1 MQYLRSLTVTAVV
14 ALAGLAAAPAF
25 AIGTAANTSV
35 VNNVS
40 LTYQVSGFAQT
51 PKSSSVTFVVDRAI
65 ATLVATQN
73 ATAVKVTP
81 GQVSGGAGAY
91 PALVFDVTNTGNDT
105 QDLWL
110 ALLERGTTAVT
121 GLPGQGAGAAFIAA
135 APVVAIDTNS
145 SGSYEFGIDTV
156 IPLTAGHYVLSNVL
170 RDQTRRVLV
179 AVNVPG
185 AALDAD
191 RDAYTLVAGVAGAGG
206 GAFIT
211 GDSNGHNAPGSAGAV
226 SVADNAAVVQN
237 VFTDGAGGIN
247 VEDITYNFSG
257 NVALVTD
264 VASNGQRSDT
274 SAFVVDA
281 AELFVGKV
289 VQVIWDPINGN
300 RYSSNNS
307 DTLST
312 NNPKAIPGA
321 VLMYAV
327 GVSNDVGSPSATGVN
342 ISDDLSTTEV
352 AVGNSNAVVGI
363 NVPDTVSV
371 TLNAV
376 PVSLDVPNSPNLDL
390 ISYHTCAAPA
400 ATATT
405 AFSVPNPEVAVSV
418 GTCAATEKG
427 VIVYFVTLK

>member
-1 MQYLRSLTVTAVV
+1 MQYLRSLTMTAVV
-14 ALAGLAAAPAF
+14 ALVGLAAAPAF

-121 GLPGQGAGAAFIAA
+121 GLPGQGSGAAFIAA

-145 SGSYEFGIDTV
+145 SGSYEFGIDVV

-179 AVNVPG
+179 AVNVPV
-185 AALDAD
+185 AALDSA
-191 RDAYTLVAGVAGAGG
+191 RDAFTLVAGVAGAGG

-226 SVADNAAVVQN
+226 SVVDDTAVVQN
-237 VFTDGAGGIN
+237 VFTDGAAAQ
-247 VEDITYNFSG
+247 VEDIMYSFSTNIAG
-257 NVALVTD
+257 LTD
-264 VASNGQRSDT
+264 IASNGQRSDT

-352 AVGNSNAVVGI
+352 AVGNSNAVAGI
-363 NVPDTVSV
+363 NVPD
-371 TLNAV
+371 NGQR
-376 PVSLDVPNSPNLDL
+376 DVERGAGLARRPQQSEPRPHQLSHL
-390 ISYHTCAAPA
+390 C
-400 ATATT
+400 
-405 AFSVPNPEVAVSV
+405 
-418 GTCAATEKG
+418 GTGRNCDDGFFGTESG
-427 VIVYFVTLK
+427 SRRIGRHVRSN